1 MLSLVMD
8 LQKIERTT
16 HCIALFNK
24 EGSFYGSVRAP
35 NFGLDG
41 RRTSLPTDVFN
52 LCLTCDIRSF

>member
-1 MLSLVMD
+1 MD